1 MEGFAMTNKRVR
13 SISLP
18 DHLVTPRTDAI
29 YNAHG
34 YLTKVPVDAIV
45 PYIEEFTSPGDT
57 VVDMFAGSGMTA
69 IAARIAGRNAVVS
82 DISVLGQ
89 HIARGYLAEVDTQRL
104 TSAADRIVDRIRSEK
119 GDYYRTKRA
128 SDGEDCE
135 AIRTIWSFTYACQHC
150 ARDIVYYDA
159 LETNKWR
166 KVTAC
171 PHCQK
176 PFDPRRSKYL
186 GDVPVRVV
194 VPSCNGKQAEQG
206 VSEIDL
212 ANVKQAKRDETLK
225 RMPSV
230 DIPEDREMYRRSALG
245 KWELQET
252 RRFFSHRNA
261 IMLTRLWEEIQKQ
274 TDPGIRQKLGFA
286 FTAILPRASR
296 RYQWS
301 HQRPLNANNQTYY
314 ISRVYFEWNVFDLFR
329 RKLSALVRAD
339 DLIRERQFALF
350 PSHQSYEICSA
361 TALSHLADDSV
372 DYVFTD
378 PPFGSNI
385 FYSDMT
391 LFHEAWLG
399 HTTDNAEEAVVHTCN
414 HSANGAQERYGKIL
428 TQAFSEAYRIL
439 KPGAYCSVIFGNSSG
454 AMWAIFQNA
463 IRASGFDPIPAHVCV
478 LDKGQRS
485 VKGLN
490 SGKEGVAT
498 LDLIVTLQKPAK
510 KGRRGRKQEFTYDDV
525 ISQVEHETD
534 FNQFQSPSHIYLSL
548 LKRAMQKGVSLEHL
562 HLSDVLI
569 NLRQRGIV
577 VDAQSGKLVR
587 ESRIAYR
594 TRRDAKKERG
604 KRA

>member
-1 MEGFAMTNKRVR
+1 MTSKATRGIN
-13 SISLP
+13 LP

-45 PYIEEFTSPGDT
+45 PYIEAFTSPGDT
-57 VVDMFAGSGMTA
+57 VADMFAGSGMTA

-89 HIARGYLAEVDTQRL
+89 HIAQGYLAEVDLRDL
-104 TSAADRIVDRIRSEK
+104 RSAADRIVGRVRAEK
-119 GDYYRTKRA
+119 GDYYQTQRVR
-128 SDGEDCE
+128 DGHSCE
-135 AIRTIWSFTYACQHC
+135 MIRTIWSFTYACPHC
-150 ARDIVYYDA
+150 SRDIVYYHA
-159 LETNKWR
+159 LEANGWCKP
-166 KVTAC
+166 ASC
-171 PHCQK
+171 PHCQG
-176 PFDPRRSKYL
+176 PFDPCRSEYR
-186 GDVPVRVV
+186 GDVPVCVV
-194 VPSCNGKQAEQG
+194 VPGCDGKQAEQTAAG
-206 VSEIDL
+206 VDQEKIIR
-212 ANVKQAKRDETLK
+212 AKRDATLK

-230 DIPEDREMYRRSALG
+230 EIPSDREMYRRSALG
-245 KWELQET
+245 KWNLEET
-252 RRFFSHRNA
+252 RRFFSDRNA
-261 IMLTRLWEEIQKQ
+261 IMLTRLWEEIQKESNA
-274 TDPGIRQKLGFA
+274 GIRQKLAFA

-301 HQRPLNANNQTYY
+301 HKRPLNANNQTYY
-314 ISRVYFEWNVFDLFR
+314 ISRVYFEWNVFDLFE
-329 RKLSALVRAD
+329 RKLSAVIRAD
-339 DLIRERQFALF
+339 DLIQERQFALF
-350 PSHQSYEICSA
+350 PSRQSYEVCSA
-361 TALSHLADDSV
+361 TSLTHLSDSSV

-399 HTTDNAEEAVVHTCN
+399 RTTDSEQEAVVHTCN
-414 HSANGAQERYGKIL
+414 HSANGAQERYRDIL
-428 TQAFSEAYRIL
+428 TQAFSEAHRVL

-454 AMWAIFQNA
+454 TMWSIFQKA
-463 IRASGFDPIPAHVCV
+463 IRDSGFDPIPAHVCV

-490 SGKEGVAT
+490 SGREGVAT
-498 LDLIVTLQKPAK
+498 LDLIVTLRKPRD
-510 KGRRGRKQEFTYDDV
+510 GQRRDRKNQFTYDDV

-577 VDAQSGKLVR
+577 VDSQSGKLVR

-594 TRRDAKKERG
+594 TRRDTKEGR
-604 KRA
+604 R

>member
-1 MEGFAMTNKRVR
+1 MEASTVDNKNTPPIAL
-13 SISLP
+13 S

-34 YLTKVPVDAIV
+34 YLTKVPVGAIV

-69 IAARIAGRNAVVS
+69 IAAKIAGRNAIVS

-89 HIARGYLAEVDTQRL
+89 HIARGYLAEVDPQSFMST
-104 TSAADRIVDRIRSEK
+104 ADRIISRIRAEK
-119 GDYYRTKRA
+119 GSYYQTQREE
-128 SDGEDCE
+128 DGSECE
-135 AIRTIWSFTYACQHC
+135 LVRTIWSFTYACSHC
-150 ARDIVYYDA
+150 SGEIVYYTA
-159 LETNKWR
+159 LEANNWR
-166 KVTAC
+166 KVTVC
-171 PHCQK
+171 PHCQN
-176 PFDPRRSKYL
+176 PFDPRKSEYR
-186 GDVPVRVV
+186 GDIPVRVV
-194 VPSCNGKQAEQG
+194 VRGCDGKQAEQD
-206 VSEIDL
+206 VADIDRE
-212 ANVKQAKRDETLK
+212 NIKRAGHDAVLK

-230 DIPEDREMYRRSALG
+230 EIESDREMYRRSALG
-245 KWELQET
+245 KWNLKET
-252 RRFFSHRNA
+252 RCFFSSRNA
-261 IMLTRLWEEIQKQ
+261 IMLTRLWEEIQKVS
-274 TDPGIRQKLGFA
+274 DAGVRQKLAFA

-314 ISRVYFEWNVFDLFR
+314 ISRVYYEWNVFELFS
-329 RKLSALVRAD
+329 RKLSAALRAD
-339 DLIRERQFALF
+339 ALIRERQFALF
-350 PSHQSYEICSA
+350 PSHQSYETCSA
-361 TALSHLADDSV
+361 TELKHLSDSSV

-385 FYSDMT
+385 FYADMT

-399 HTTDNAEEAVVHTCN
+399 RTTNAEEEAVVHTCN
-414 HSANGAQERYGKIL
+414 HSANEAPERYQDLL
-428 TQAFSEAYRIL
+428 TKAFSEARRVL

-454 AMWAIFQNA
+454 AMWSIFQNA
-463 IRASGFDPIPAHVCV
+463 IRDSGLDPIPAHVCV

-498 LDLIVTLQKPAK
+498 LDLIVTLQKPSTGQK
-510 KGRRGRKQEFTYDDV
+510 RDNNHEFTYDDV

-548 LKRAMQKGVSLEHL
+548 LKQAMQKGVSLEHL

-569 NLRQRGIV
+569 SLRQRGIV
-577 VDAQSGKLVR
+577 VDSQSGKLVR

-594 TRRDAKKERG
+594 TRRDNKEERG
-604 KRA
+604 EHA